1 MSQWRGQFEDNPEL
15 EAALD
20 KVERWYHV
28 PVLLA
33 LFGFM
38 LWNRVRSWQNFIVDG
53 EVLFSGN
60 DPWYHY
66 RSTVYTVQNW
76 PATMPF
82 DPWTRFPIGAS
93 SGQFGTLFDQVAAT
107 IALIV
112 GLGSPSENTIAMV
125 ALFFPAVI
133 GALAAIPM
141 YVMGRRLAGRLGGV
155 TAVLVLALSA
165 GAFLG
170 RSLVGTFDHHVAE
183 AFLQTI
189 GVLGMMVAISAAD
202 RDKPVFEQ
210 FADRDIDALRSTV
223 LWSVL
228 TGFAIATYLWT
239 WPPGVLLLGIL
250 GTFFLLRLIIEFVR
264 GGSPEHTAIVG
275 TIALGTT
282 GLLTLASL
290 DTLGVSATR
299 HSLLQPGLAFAVAAG
314 CAFMAWLARYF
325 ERESIDTALYPV
337 TVFGIIGVLAGLAA
351 VLTPGLFNFLVDNIL
366 RVIGFSVSPTA
377 GTVGEAQPLN
387 PNSLYPRYGLT
398 VFIAAIGVLA
408 IAAEQFLASDPDG
421 EELLVAI
428 WGVFL
433 LAATFTQGRFGYYL
447 VFPIAAITG
456 LLVGRVV
463 DWVDLS
469 GDNEI
474 ELYEVLTIVSL
485 LVVVVAPLLIVA
497 PTPMDYGGSNGPGQ
511 GIENWDDS
519 LQWMEGNTPAVGA
532 YGTGDEQSL
541 EYYGT
546 YQNRDDFDYGTG
558 DYGVISWWDYGHWI
572 TTRAERIPNANPFQ
586 QGTDVAANFLLAQ
599 NETEANAVLE
609 EHDEDDATTQY
620 VAIDWKM
627 TQVKAGRG
635 YGGKFFAPPQFDD
648 DSNQTD
654 YYRPIVAESGNYFF
668 HYRTQDYYNSTVVR
682 LYEFHGSAV
691 SAQPL
696 VVDWEISTVNGQS
709 RRVPAERPIRAFPNM
724 TAAQNYVQQDGTA
737 QVGGVG
743 TVPGERVPAMEH
755 YRYVGS
761 SERTAYESS
770 EHNRAVLTELQGL
783 GLPAGAVN
791 GTCGAN
797 QTSAPISGTTY
808 CTPDQFADVMH
819 TNSPT
824 WTKIFER
831 VPGATIEGTGP
842 ANTSVQVAVPMR
854 NTQTNETFTYRQA
867 VQTDENG
874 NFETTVPYS
883 TTGYDEYGPAEGHTN
898 VSVRAE
904 GPYQFR
910 AITLQNRSITP
921 VTGTTHVT
929 EGQVIGENETAST
942 VELTAAESTQSV
954 STGSLSP
961 AAVPADS

>member
-33 LFGFM
+33 LLGFM

-66 RSTVYTVQNW
+66 RTTVYTVRNW
-76 PATMPF
+76 PGTMPF
-82 DPWTRFPIGAS
+82 DPWTQFPIGS
-93 SGQFGTLFDQVAAT
+93 SPGQFGTLFDQVAAT
-107 IALIV
+107 LALIV
-112 GLGSPSENTIAMV
+112 GLGSPSESTIAMV
-125 ALFFPAVI
+125 ALFFPAVL
-133 GALAAIPM
+133 GTLAAIPM

-183 AFLQTI
+183 AFLQTTA
-189 GVLGMMVAISAAD
+189 VLGMMVAISAAN

-210 FADRDIDALRSTV
+210 FVDRDIDALRSTV

-228 TGFAIATYLWT
+228 SGFAVATYLWT
-239 WPPGVLLLGIL
+239 WPPGVLLIGIL

-264 GGSPEHTAIVG
+264 GQSPEHTAIVG
-275 TIALGTT
+275 TIALATT
-282 GLLTLASL
+282 GVLTLVSL
-290 DTLGVSATR
+290 DTLTVSATR
-299 HSLLQPGLAFAVAAG
+299 HSLLQPGLAFAVAGG

-325 ERESIDTALYPV
+325 DRESLDTTLYPV
-337 TVFGIIGVLAGLAA
+337 TVFGIIGVLAAVAA
-351 VLTPGLFNFLVDNIL
+351 VVTPDLFSFFVDNVL

-377 GTVGEAQPLN
+377 GTVGEAQPYN
-387 PNSLYPRYGLT
+387 PNDLYPQYGLT
-398 VFIAAIGVLA
+398 VFIAAIGVVA
-408 IAAEQFLASDPDG
+408 IVAEQFLASDPDG

-433 LAATFTQGRFGYYL
+433 LAATFTQGRFAYYL
-447 VFPIAAITG
+447 IFPVGAITG
-456 LLVGRVV
+456 LLVGRLVS
-463 DWVDLS
+463 WVDLS
-469 GDNEI
+469 GDGDI
-474 ELYEVLTIVSL
+474 APYEVLTVISL
-485 LVVVVAPLLIVA
+485 LVVVVAPLLVVA
-497 PTPMDYGGSNGPGQ
+497 PTPMDYGSSAGPGQ

-532 YGTGDEQSL
+532 YDTGDEQSL
-541 EYYGT
+541 DYYGT
-546 YQNRDDFDYGTG
+546 YKNREDFDYQTG
-558 DYGVISWWDYGHWI
+558 DYGVLSWWDYGHWI

-599 NETEANAVLE
+599 NESEADEVLE
-609 EHDEDDATTQY
+609 TYDEDDARTEY
-620 VAIDWKM
+620 VAVDWKM
-627 TQVKAGRG
+627 TQVKAGTG

-648 DSNQTD
+648 DSNQSD
-654 YYRPIVAESGNYFF
+654 YYRPIVAGNGNFFF

-682 LYEFHGSAV
+682 LYEYHGSAV
-691 SAQPL
+691 NAQPI
-696 VVDWEISTVNGQS
+696 VVDWERSTANGQS
-709 RRVPAERPIRAFPNM
+709 RRVPAETPIRTFSNM
-724 TAAQNYVQQDGTA
+724 SAAENYVQQDGTA

-743 TVPGERVPAMEH
+743 TVPSQRVPALKH

-761 SERTAYESS
+761 SDRTAYESS
-770 EHNRAVLTELQGL
+770 EHNRAILTEAQGL
-783 GLPAGAVN
+783 RLPVQPASD
-791 GTCGAN
+791 TCGAN
-797 QTSAPISGTTY
+797 QTSAPIGGSNY
-808 CTPDQFADVMH
+808 CTPDQIANLMH
-819 TNSPT
+819 QNSPT

-831 VPGATIEGTGP
+831 VPGGTIEGTGP
-842 ANTSVQVAVPMR
+842 ANTVVQVSVPMR
-854 NTQTNETFTYRQA
+854 NTQTDETFTYRQT

-883 TTGYDEYGPAEGHTN
+883 TTGYDEYGPADGHTN

-910 AITLQNRSITP
+910 AVTLQNRTVVRS
-921 VTGTTHVT
+921 TGTTHVT

-942 VELTAAESTQSV
+942 VELTRQQPQDA

-961 AAVPADS
+961 GAVPAEN